1 MHRAALEA
9 QINTVMLKTLARQTL
24 TNTKPTKQID
34 RVLLQQ
40 PGPHTRLNVTARP
53 TLQHNALNTL
63 ALKQK
68 RKRQT
73 RRTRTYNPNLRTH
86 GWLWTLPPR
95 ALRHRV
101 ATMQGQHGPAH
112 FHRAI
117 IDGRVVSADLR
128 LLLARHA
135 LAAPGSADRD
145 RMAVMPAPNATRA
158 PNRVARRWS
167 ADGATKAI
175 WAAFALLG
183 MLFVAYL
190 GISLFRRAWQFSPL
204 LDGWLIIAFQLAA
217 CGLCL
222 LSGLRRHRHRRVAFA
237 MGIACLS
244 WTVGDV
250 LFTLA
255 SLGGAT
261 PPTPSLADGFF
272 YGFYPVA
279 LVAVFLFVRR
289 EITRGDAANW
299 LDGGIAGF
307 GLGALCSALA
317 YHGIEHVVKGDSL
330 AVVTNLGFPVADL
343 VMLGIVVGSTV
354 FVASPRRAALILIA
368 LGAAVNAA
376 GDTINFVQ
384 PPSGPSQFSSV
395 LNAVAW
401 PLSILLFALAMWLT
415 DNKSGRFA
423 LKHRSGFVLPGL
435 LTASSLAIL
444 VVGTWYHVGPIAVCL
459 AAVTLVLAGAR
470 LAFRPALRLA
480 RQQLRSS
487 EERYRLLFEQ
497 NPLPMVT
504 YDRQTLQIVAASDAM
519 VRSYGYSHK
528 ELHAM
533 TIGDL
538 LPTGELA
545 RPLTDPGALQAG
557 LAAGSGSSVRHQRK
571 DGTIIDVDISSDVV
585 TLDGR
590 ECAIALYNDVT
601 ERNRLA
607 TEAAIA
613 HDRAVEASNMKSAFL
628 ANVSHEVRTPMNGVI
643 GMTDLLL
650 HMELSGEQRECA
662 EQVAAS
668 GRHMLELINDILDLS
683 KIETGHLT
691 LELANFDL
699 AEVVTKACSAA
710 RPLAQAKDLRLD
722 LEIDNDVPRHVRG
735 DGRRLQQV
743 VANLLSNA
751 VKFTAA
757 GAVTVRLSASATS
770 DRMSLIRVAV
780 SDTGIGVEAESLPLM
795 FDAFTQADVSTTRLF
810 GGTGLGLAI
819 AREIVD
825 LMGGTI
831 NAESTPGRGS
841 TFWFEVELE
850 APFAADGLTAPLI
863 ERNHATAPSWA
874 GPPLVLVAE
883 DSPVNQIVA
892 TRVLERC
899 GCRVEVVQDGAQ
911 ALAAL
916 AAKQYDAVLM
926 DCQMPGIDG
935 YDTTRELRRRENGAS
950 HTPVI
955 AMTAHAMTGD
965 RERCLEAGM
974 DDYISKPVSHAD
986 LAAALARWIPTDDD
1000 ALHSLAPDQREP
1012 DQIDGRGEPP
1022 SAAQLFE
1029 LPGRGVSSLQH
1040 SHGARSRRERR
1051 HSRT

>member
-1 MHRAALEA
+1 
-9 QINTVMLKTLARQTL
+9 
-24 TNTKPTKQID
+24 
-34 RVLLQQ
+34 
-40 PGPHTRLNVTARP
+40 
-53 TLQHNALNTL
+53 
-63 ALKQK
+63 
-68 RKRQT
+68 
-73 RRTRTYNPNLRTH
+73 
-86 GWLWTLPPR
+86 
-95 ALRHRV
+95 
-101 ATMQGQHGPAH
+101 
-112 FHRAI
+112 
-117 IDGRVVSADLR
+117 
-128 LLLARHA
+128 
-135 LAAPGSADRD
+135 
-145 RMAVMPAPNATRA
+145 MAVMPAPNATRA
-158 PNRVARRWS
+158 SKRVVRRPS
-167 ADGATKAI
+167 GDGAPKAI

-222 LSGLRRHRHRRVAFA
+222 LSGLRLHRHRRVAFA
-237 MGIACLS
+237 MGIACLC

-250 LFTLA
+250 LFTLE

-272 YGFYPVA
+272 YAFYPVA
-279 LVAVFLFVRR
+279 LLAVFLFVRR
-289 EITRGDAANW
+289 EIRRGDAANW
-299 LDGGIAGF
+299 LDGGIAAL

-317 YHGIEHVVKGDSL
+317 YHGIEHVVKGASL
-330 AVVTNLGFPVADL
+330 AVVTNLGFPIADL

-354 FVASPRRAALILIA
+354 FVARPRRAALFLIA
-368 LGAAVNAA
+368 IGVAVNAA

-415 DNKSGRFA
+415 DNKSGRFT
-423 LKHRSGFVLPGL
+423 LERTSGFVLPGF

-444 VVGTWYHVGPIAVCL
+444 VVGTWYHVGPIAIGL
-459 AAVTLVLAGAR
+459 AAVTLVLAGVR

-487 EERYRLLFEQ
+487 EERYRLLFEE

-504 YDRQTLQIVAASDAM
+504 YDRQTLKIVAASDAM
-519 VRSYGYSHK
+519 VRSYGYSHN
-528 ELHAM
+528 ELQAM
-533 TIGDL
+533 TIDDL
-538 LPTGELA
+538 LPTGQLA
-545 RPLTDPGALQAG
+545 LPPTDSGALRAG
-557 LAAGSGSSVRHQRK
+557 LASASGSPARHQRK
-571 DGTIIDVDISSDVV
+571 DGTIIDVDVSSDVV

-590 ECAIALYNDVT
+590 ECVIALYNDVT

-607 TEAAIA
+607 TEAAGA

-650 HMELSGEQRECA
+650 NMELSGEQRECA

-691 LELANFDL
+691 LELATFDL
-699 AEVVTKACSAA
+699 ADVVTKACSAA
-710 RPLAQAKDLRLD
+710 RPLAQAKNLRLD
-722 LEIDNDVPRHVRG
+722 LEIDSDVPRHVRG

-751 VKFTAA
+751 VKFTSA
-757 GAVTVRLSASATS
+757 GAVTVRVSASATS
-770 DRMSLIRVAV
+770 NRPNLIRVAV
-780 SDTGIGVEAESLPLM
+780 SDTGIGIEPESLPLM
-795 FDAFTQADVSTTRLF
+795 FDPFTQADVSTTRLF

-831 NAESTPGRGS
+831 NADSTPGRGS
-841 TFWFEVELE
+841 TFWFEVELA
-850 APFAADGLTAPLI
+850 APMAANGLPVPLI
-863 ERNHATAPSWA
+863 ERKLASAPSWER
-874 GPPLVLVAE
+874 PPLVLVAE

-911 ALAAL
+911 ALEAL
-916 AAKQYDAVLM
+916 AANHYDAVLM

-935 YDTTRELRRRENGAS
+935 YNATRELRRREHGAR

-965 RERCLEAGM
+965 RERCLDAGM
-974 DDYISKPVSHAD
+974 DDYISKPVNHAA
-986 LAAALARWIPTDDD
+986 LAAALARWIPSNDD
-1000 ALHSLAPDQREP
+1000 APGSLAPEQHEP
-1012 DQIDGRGEPP
+1012 GKIDGTAEPS
-1022 SAAQLFE
+1022 SAAQLLE
-1029 LPGRGVSSLQH
+1029 LSGRGVAVLQH
-1040 SHGARSRRERR
+1040 SHGARNLRERR